1 MEFVKITGNRYRI
14 VGSNNKIIS
23 EAEKEKLEKKEE
35 KEIKEAKP
43 KKKVKNEKPTT
54 DNIEQTE
61 ETA

>member
-23 EAEKEKLEKKEE
+23 EAEKEKLEKKE
-35 KEIKEAKP
+35 IKEAKP

>member
-23 EAEKEKLEKKEE
+23 EAEKEKLEE
-35 KEIKEAKP
+35 KETKEAKP

>member
-23 EAEKEKLEKKEE
+23 EAEKEKLEKKET
-35 KEIKEAKP
+35 KKAKP

>member
-23 EAEKEKLEKKEE
+23 EAEKEKLEKKET
-35 KEIKEAKP
+35 KEAQP

>member
-23 EAEKEKLEKKEE
+23 EAEKEKLEKKET
-35 KEIKEAKP
+35 KEEKP

>member
-23 EAEKEKLEKKEE
+23 EAEKEKLEKKET
-35 KEIKEAKP
+35 KEAKP

-54 DNIEQTE
+54 DNIEQTG